1 LREGEPP
8 DERQRLGLLE
18 RPLPPGFAIRLL
30 VLEPGERV
38 RCEAATWNAALIEV
52 ECGEV
57 DLHFRGDR
65 RLRMRAGDA
74 FWLSGL
80 PVRSIS
86 NPSRSPA
93 ALTGLV
99 RSS

>member
-1 LREGEPP
+1 MSEGEPA
-8 DERQRLGLLE
+8 DERLGLLE

-30 VLEPGERV
+30 ILEPGDWV
-38 RCEAATWNAALIEV
+38 RCEAATWNDTLIEV

-57 DLHFRGDR
+57 ELHFRCER
-65 RLRMRAGDA
+65 LLRMRAGDA

-86 NPSRSPA
+86 NPSASPA

-99 RSS
+99 RAS